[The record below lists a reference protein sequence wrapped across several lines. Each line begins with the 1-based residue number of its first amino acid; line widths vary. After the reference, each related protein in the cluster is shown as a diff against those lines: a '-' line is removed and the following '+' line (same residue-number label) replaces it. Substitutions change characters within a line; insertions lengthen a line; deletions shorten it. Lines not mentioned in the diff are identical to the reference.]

1 MPSET
6 IHIISMDGGGI
17 YGLATARMLRK
28 LCERDPAFLA
38 KSDIA
43 SYRFAGTS
51 AGALNALL
59 LAKEEDPR
67 AFVLAGGLDDYWRN
81 TLVFQ
86 PPDDWW
92 SLYWSFLGITPWFGS
107 SRYQQS
113 LEELFG
119 ATTLDTIAHKVFVA
133 LFDEIDRAV
142 ETTTAESAIDA
153 ALGFIQ
159 GNGWRKGVTFHVTPP

>member
-67 AFVLAGGLDDYWRN
+67 AGWTTTGA
-81 TLVFQ
+81 
-86 PPDDWW
+86 
-92 SLYWSFLGITPWFGS
+92 TPWCS
-107 SRYQQS
+107 SRPTTGGRCT
-113 LEELFG
+113 G
-119 ATTLDTIAHKVFVA
+119 ASSASRRGSGAAATSNRSRSCSAPPPSTPSRTRSSSRCSTRSIAPSRPPPPSRRSTRRSA
-133 LFDEIDRAV
+133 SSRAM
-142 ETTTAESAIDA
+142 AGARA
-153 ALGFIQ
+153 
-159 GNGWRKGVTFHVTPP
+159 